1 MENYEKLEYINTGS
15 FGKVCKIRRK
25 SDNKILV
32 WKELFYGNLSEK
44 EKQQLVAEVNILREL
59 RHPNIVRY
67 YDRIIDKQN
76 QKICIVM
83 EYCEGGD
90 INQLIKRMKKDK
102 EYLPEETV
110 WKTFM
115 QVVLAL
121 HEIHRRKEG
130 KILHRDI
137 KPANMFLDSQNNIK
151 LGDFGL
157 SKILNEDSSFAYT
170 NVGTPYYMSPEQINE
185 NKYSEK
191 SDIWSAG
198 CFLYELCALS
208 PPFEASN
215 HLSLALKIKNGK
227 FERIPSKYSDEIQ
240 RVILWILSK
249 NEDDRPSVD
258 DLLNLPEISLR
269 LREKRLKDNKVVL
282 KKREE
287 DLMKREE
294 ELIKQET
301 NFKNKE
307 NDLKT
312 QEKQLFELEKKL
324 KQMEE
329 KAKNTK
335 AGRDRFTTHNN
346 SIDDI
351 ISRDRN
357 KINLSMKYTPTSMN
371 NNIMAFGRA
380 NSFERLGKGTLDELD
395 SNVPSNKLNRLSS
408 GRIDETNTSEVYL
421 NGEINNILKNMDRI
435 RIDSNRGGDNSSGS
449 GGNKSIENTG
459 DTLSSFT
466 NDLPKQNSMKIY

>member
-32 WKELFYGNLSEK
+32 WKELFYGNMSEK

-59 RHPNIVRY
+59 KHPNIVRY

-90 INQLIKRMKKDK
+90 INQLIKRLKKDK
-102 EYLPEETV
+102 EYLPEETI
-110 WKTFM
+110 WKIFM

-198 CFLYELCALS
+198 CFLYELCSLT

-227 FERIPSKYSDEIQ
+227 FDRIPCKYSDEIQ
-240 RVILWILSK
+240 RVVLWIMSK
-249 NEDDRPSVD
+249 NQDDRPSVD

-282 KKREE
+282 N
-287 DLMKREE
+287 KREE
-294 ELIKQET
+294 ELKKREEQLMKEET

-324 KQMEE
+324 KQIEE
-329 KAKNTK
+329 KAKNTR
-335 AGRDRFTTHNN
+335 AGRDRFTLHNN
-346 SIDDI
+346 SIDDM
-351 ISRDRN
+351 ISKDKN
-357 KINLSMKYTPTSMN
+357 KINLSMKYTPTN
-371 NNIMAFGRA
+371 INNIMAFGRA
-380 NSFERLGKGTLDELD
+380 NSFERLNGTVEELD
-395 SNVPSNKLNRLSS
+395 SIKLTRISS
-408 GRIDETNTSEVYL
+408 GRGDETNISEVYL

-435 RIDSNRGGDNSSGS
+435 CIDSGIRKDNSSGS
-449 GGNKSIENTG
+449 RGNKSIETIG
-459 DTLSSFT
+459 DAMSSFT
-466 NDLPKQNSMKIY
+466 NDLSKQNSMKIC